1 MKKISFKDNS
11 YIIINNDN
19 TNTIVGNE
27 AHEYYFNLIKQCREQ
42 GLSLDETDKKINNVL
57 LNK

>member
-1 MKKISFKDNS
+1 MKKINFTDSS
-11 YIIINNDN
+11 YIIINHDN

-42 GLSLDETDKKINNVL
+42 GLNLCETDKIINNIL